1 MLNRIVLYFKGL
13 KSEYN
18 KIIFPTQND
27 IIRDS
32 TIVIIFSVV
41 IGLIIFLLDSIITFG
56 FEFVLK

>member
-1 MLNRIVLYFKGL
+1 MWNRIVLYFKGL

-18 KIIFPTQND
+18 KIIFPSQND